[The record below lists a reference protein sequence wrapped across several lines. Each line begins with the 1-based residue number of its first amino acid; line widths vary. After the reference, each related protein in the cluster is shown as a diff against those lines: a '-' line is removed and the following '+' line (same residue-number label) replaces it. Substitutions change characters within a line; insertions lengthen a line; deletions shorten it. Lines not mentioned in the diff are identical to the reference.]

1 MYSKYTKTFSKQ
13 PLYKYHLISTHTFP
27 HTFCDVWKIKCFYLR
42 FIESRS
48 SRLKVMFDID
58 KFTPVAYMSSL
69 PYLICW
75 HYFVRNAAAIL
86 HLSTFILLFEVVLQ
100 EKCVCES
107 EVIWTENPSLS
118 RDWLKTSE
126 IFELTRLSP
135 LGLTATSHA
144 SFFIQSNE
152 KKTSSYWVIS
162 STFALKCY

>member
-1 MYSKYTKTFSKQ
+1 MYATLSLGYGNI
-13 PLYKYHLISTHTFP
+13 YHLG
-27 HTFCDVWKIKCFYLR
+27 
-42 FIESRS
+42 
-48 SRLKVMFDID
+48 SRLKLFLQTCIFPYHWINFNRLKIMCDID
-58 KFTPVAYMSSL
+58 KLTLVAYMSSL

-75 HYFVRNAAAIL
+75 HYFVEPLSSAAIL
-86 HLSTFILLFEVVLQ
+86 HLHTTFILLFEVVLQ

-152 KKTSSYWVIS
+152 KETSSYWAVS
-162 STFALKCY
+162 STTFALKCYQDHI

>member
-1 MYSKYTKTFSKQ
+1 MGYGKAFKFQ
-13 PLYKYHLISTHTFP
+13 HLIKHFLKACIFSYHWINFN
-27 HTFCDVWKIKCFYLR
+27 
-42 FIESRS
+42 
-48 SRLKVMFDID
+48 RLKIMCDID
-58 KFTPVAYMSSL
+58 KFTLVAYMSSL

-75 HYFVRNAAAIL
+75 HYFVKPLFSAAIL
-86 HLSTFILLFEVVLQ
+86 HLHATFILLFEVVLQ

-144 SFFIQSNE
+144 SFLIQSNE
-152 KKTSSYWVIS
+152 KRNEFTSGPFHLS
-162 STFALKCY
+162 SCCYCIQQNGSLCSLF